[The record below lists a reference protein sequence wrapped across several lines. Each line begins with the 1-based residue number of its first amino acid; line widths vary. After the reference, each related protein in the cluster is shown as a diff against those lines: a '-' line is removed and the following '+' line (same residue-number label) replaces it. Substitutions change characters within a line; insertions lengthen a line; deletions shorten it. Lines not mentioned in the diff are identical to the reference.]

1 MMPVVFARNA
11 FCFVVGV
18 LEIICGLEAVDGFLH
33 SANAAK
39 IVSVHVVSM
48 RNIGS
53 EPLIGFSMDQRLI
66 DLADILVRVDQ
77 IMVGGKIIGLKLKDF
92 VVPVYGFVAPTLA
105 ASTGIIF

>member
-18 LEIICGLEAVDGFLH
+18 LEIICSLEALDGFFD
-33 SANAAK
+33 SADAAK

-66 DLADILVRVDQ
+66 DLADVLVRVDQ
-77 IMVGGKIIGLKLKDF
+77 IMVGGKIIRLKLKDL
-92 VVPVYGFVAPTLA
+92 VVPLNGFIASTLA